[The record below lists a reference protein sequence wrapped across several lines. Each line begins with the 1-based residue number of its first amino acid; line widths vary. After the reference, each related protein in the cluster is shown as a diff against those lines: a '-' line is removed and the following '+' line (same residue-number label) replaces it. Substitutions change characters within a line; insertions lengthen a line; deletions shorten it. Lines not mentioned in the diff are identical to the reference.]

1 METQKHLKATSLN
14 SILALKNIILFI
26 SFFYSSFVF
35 SQTGNLSGI
44 VTDKNKQPLAGVT
57 ITYNNKGA
65 ITNNKGEYSI
75 TIPPKQKTI
84 VKFSYIGYGTI
95 FKTFRGYKNKNIKF
109 SPSLKIQSQEMNE
122 IVLENYEAAQS
133 GIVKLKAE
141 KFKRVPGANA
151 GIENLL
157 MTQPGVNNS
166 NELSTQYSVRG
177 GNFDE
182 NLVYV
187 NGIEV
192 YRPFLVRSGQ
202 QEGLSFLNS
211 DMTEN
216 INFSAGG
223 FESKYGDRLSS
234 VLNIHYKK
242 PKKEL
247 STVNLNL
254 LGASYTYE
262 NVFLKKK
269 LSTLIGAR
277 YRNNQL
283 LVNTKDTETNFRPVF
298 ADIQTYLSYTI
309 NAKSSLDFLGNIAI
323 NSYNFKPISRVT
335 KFGGLVQ
342 PRELGV
348 AYDGNEQDD
357 FKTYF
362 GALTYKYNLSKNTK
376 LNLTGSLF
384 NTQEQEYYDIAG
396 AYRISE
402 INPITG
408 AALFKTGEGS
418 QLDHARNDLDILIK
432 NLKLSV
438 VHKVNN
444 HRLEAGLKVQKEN
457 IRDRINEWTLVD
469 NNGLTLRNPN
479 ENIKNEQPNTPFTAP
494 IIPFYKIGSQNNADI
509 YRFSGYFQWNKK
521 WLLGNSTLWHHAG
534 IRSQAWYLKDN
545 TTGQKSDLKQTISPR
560 FRLSL
565 KPDWEHTDMVF
576 RLAAGF
582 YHQPPSYKEL
592 RTPQGELAYNV
603 DAQQSIHYVLSNEY
617 SFNLWNRPFKMTSE
631 AYIKQLSN
639 VNAYT
644 LDNVR
649 IRYDANN
656 NTEAYAAGLDFRLS
670 GEFVPGKESWISL
683 GFLKTE
689 ENTNN
694 RGYIARPTD
703 QRFKFAMLF
712 QDYVPSNPNFKVY
725 LNLVLNSKLP
735 GGSPSNATVE
745 PGSAIDRYNFQTR
758 LRPYRR
764 ADIGAAYVIVDR
776 NKQYKSGF
784 LSHFKELDLGIELF
798 NIFDIKNSTTN
809 SWIYDVDSKGY
820 NSVPNV
826 LTSRILNFKLGMQ
839 F

>member
-1 METQKHLKATSLN
+1 MKNLFFFIFLSFSYLAT
-14 SILALKNIILFI
+14 A
-26 SFFYSSFVF
+26 
-35 SQTGNLSGI
+35 QTGFVSGI
-44 VTDKNKQPLAGVT
+44 ITNQNKEPLAGAT
-57 ITYNNKGA
+57 ITFGNKG
-65 ITNNKGEYSI
+65 TVSSSDGTY
-75 TIPPKQKTI
+75 TIEIVAYEKTV
-84 VKFSYIGYGTI
+84 VKFSHIGYGSI
-95 FKTFRGYKNKNIKF
+95 IKTFKGYKNKTIKY
-109 SPSLKIQSQEMNE
+109 SPTLEEQSQEIEE
-122 IVLENYEAAQS
+122 ITIKSYEAAQQ
-133 GIVKLKAE
+133 GVLKLKAK

-177 GNFDE
+177 GSFDE

-192 YRPFLVRSGQ
+192 YRPFLIRSGQ

-242 PKKEL
+242 PTKEL

-262 NVFLKKK
+262 NLFLNKK

-283 LVNTKDTETNFRPVF
+283 LVNSKDTETNFKPVF
-298 ADIQTYLSYTI
+298 VDLQTYLSYKI
-309 NAKSSLDFLGNIAI
+309 NHKSSLDFLGNIAI
-323 NSYNFKPISRVT
+323 NNYNFTPISRVT
-335 KFGGLVQ
+335 KFGGLFE
-342 PRELGV
+342 PRELV
-348 AYDGNEQDD
+348 IAYDGNEQDD
-357 FKTYF
+357 FETYF
-362 GALTYKYNLSKNTK
+362 GALSYKYNFSKNTNI
-376 LNLTGSLF
+376 NLTASLF
-384 NTQEQEYYDIAG
+384 NTQEQEYYDIYG

-402 INPITG
+402 IDPVSGEELFTTG
-408 AALFKTGEGS
+408 VGS
-418 QLDHARNDLDILIK
+418 QLDHARNDLDILIQNIK
-432 NLKLSV
+432 VTVQHTINE
-438 VHKVNN
+438 HK
-444 HRLEAGLKVQKEN
+444 LEAGFKVQQEN
-457 IRDRINEWTLVD
+457 IRDRINQWTTIDD
-469 NNGLTLRNPN
+469 NGITLRNPN
-479 ENIKNEQPNTPFTAP
+479 ENIENNQPNTPFTAP
-494 IIPFYKIGSQNNADI
+494 ITPFYSVKAQNNADI
-509 YRFSGYFQWNKK
+509 FRFSGYAQWNKK
-521 WLLGNSTLWHHAG
+521 WWIGNHILWHHAG
-534 IRSQAWYLKDN
+534 IRTQLWYLKDN
-545 TTGQKSDLKQTISPR
+545 FSGTESNLKQTISPR

-565 KPDWEHTDMVF
+565 KPDWNNIDMVF
-576 RLAAGF
+576 RLSAGY

-592 RTPQGELAYNV
+592 RNPQGSLEFNV
-603 DAQQSIHYVLSNEY
+603 DAQESIHYVFSNEY
-617 SFNLWNRPFKMTSE
+617 SFSKWKRPFKMTSE
-631 AYIKQLSN
+631 VYFKQLN
-639 VNAYT
+639 NINAYS

-656 NTEAYAAGLDFRLS
+656 NTKGYAAGVDLKLS

-712 QDYVPSNPNFKVY
+712 QDYVPSNPNFKAY
-725 LNLVLNSKLP
+725 LNLVLNSSLP
-735 GGSPSNATVE
+735 GGSPINASAE
-745 PGSAIDRYNFQTR
+745 PNSQVDRYDFQTR

-764 ADIGAAYVIVDR
+764 ADIGVAYIIVDE
-776 NKQYKSGF
+776 NKSYQSGF
-784 LSHFKELDLGIELF
+784 LKHFKELDLGLELF
-798 NIFDIKNSTTN
+798 NIFDINNTTTN
-809 SWIYDVDSKGY
+809 TWIYDVDSKSY
-820 NSVPNV
+820 NGVPNV
-826 LTSRILNFKLGMQ
+826 LTGRILNFKVGME

>member
-1 METQKHLKATSLN
+1 MGL
-14 SILALKNIILFI
+14 
-26 SFFYSSFVF
+26 FYSSFLF
-35 SQTGNLSGI
+35 SQVGYLSGT
-44 VTDKNKQPLAGVT
+44 VSNQQKKALSGVT
-57 ITYNNKGA
+57 ITYNNKGVVTDDKGA
-65 ITNNKGEYSI
+65 YKIEIPANK
-75 TIPPKQKTI
+75 KTL
-84 VKFSYIGYGTI
+84 VKFSYIGYGSV
-95 FKTFRGYKNKNIKF
+95 FKTFRGYKNKTIQY
-109 SPSLKIQSQEMNE
+109 SPSLKIQSEEME
-122 IVLENYEAAQS
+122 EVTIKSYQAAQKGLVS
-133 GIVKLKAE
+133 LKAE

-151 GIENLL
+151 GVESLL

-192 YRPFLVRSGQ
+192 YRPFLIRSGQ

-211 DMTEN
+211 SMTEN

-223 FESKYGDRLSS
+223 FETKYGDRLSS

-247 STVNLNL
+247 STVNVNL

-262 NVFLKKK
+262 NLFLNKK

-298 ADIQTYLSYTI
+298 IDFQTYLSYKI
-309 NAKSSLDFLGNIAI
+309 AKKSSLDFLGNVAI
-323 NSYNFKPISRVT
+323 NNYNFRPISRVT
-335 KFGGLVQ
+335 KFGGLIA
-342 PRELGV
+342 PRELNI
-348 AYDGNEQDD
+348 AYQGNEQDD

-362 GALTYKYNLSKNTK
+362 GAFSYKYNYTKNTK
-376 LNLTGSLF
+376 LNITASLF
-384 NTQEQEYYDIAG
+384 NTQEQEHYDILG
-396 AYRISE
+396 AYNISE
-402 INPITG
+402 IDPSSG
-408 AALFKTGEGS
+408 KALFTTGVGA
-418 QLDHARNDLDILIK
+418 QLDHARNDLDILIQ
-432 NLKLSV
+432 NIKLTV
-438 VHKVNN
+438 NHKIND
-444 HRLEAGLKVQKEN
+444 HRFEIGLKAQKEN
-457 IRDRINEWTLVD
+457 IRDRINEWTVIDD
-469 NNGLTLRNPN
+469 NGITLRAPDK
-479 ENIKNEQPNTPFTAP
+479 EVKNNQPHQPFTAP
-494 IIPFYKIGSQNNADI
+494 IDPFYRIRSENDADI
-509 YRFSGYFQWNKK
+509 YRFSGYFQYNKK
-521 WLLGNSTLWHHAG
+521 WFIGDHILWHHAG
-534 IRSQAWYLKDN
+534 IRSQAWYLKSN
-545 TTGQKSDLKQTISPR
+545 LTNQKSKLRQTISPR

-565 KPDWEHTDMVF
+565 KPDWENTDMVF
-576 RLAAGF
+576 RLSAGY

-592 RTPQGELAYNV
+592 RTPTGDLSFNV
-603 DAQQSIHYVLSNEY
+603 DAQQAIHYVFSNEY
-617 SFNLWNRPFKMTSE
+617 SFNIWERPFKMTSE
-631 AYIKQLSN
+631 VYFKQLSN
-639 VNAYT
+639 VNAYS

-683 GFLKTE
+683 GVLKTE

-703 QRFKFAMLF
+703 QRFKLAILF

-735 GGSPSNATVE
+735 GGSPVNA
-745 PGSAIDRYNFQTR
+745 SAVQGANVDRYNFQTR

-764 ADIGAAYVIVDR
+764 ADVGAAYIIVDK
-776 NKQYKSGF
+776 NKKYESGI
-784 LSHFKELDLGIELF
+784 LSHFKELDLGLELF
-798 NIFDIKNSTTN
+798 NIFDINNTTTN
-809 SWIYDVDSKGY
+809 TWIYDVDSKTY
-820 NSVPNV
+820 NGVPNI
-826 LTSRILNFKLGMQ
+826 LTGRILNFKIGMQ

>member
-1 METQKHLKATSLN
+1 MKSLV
-14 SILALKNIILFI
+14 LFLT
-26 SFFYSSFVF
+26 FFYSCFLF
-35 SQTGNLSGI
+35 SQVGYLSGT
-44 VTDKNKQPLAGVT
+44 VTSADKTPLSGVT
-57 ITYNNKGA
+57 ITYNGTGA
-65 ITNNKGEYSI
+65 VTNDQGEYKVE
-75 TIPPKQKTI
+75 IPANQNTL
-84 VKFSYIGYGTI
+84 VKFSLIGYGI
-95 FKTFRGYKNKNIKF
+95 VFKTFKGRKNKTIRY
-109 SPSLKIQSQEMNE
+109 SPILRIQSEEMNE
-122 IVLENYEAAQS
+122 VTVKSYKAAQE
-133 GIVKLKAE
+133 GIVTLKAK

-192 YRPFLVRSGQ
+192 YRPFLIRSGQ

-223 FESKYGDRLSS
+223 FETKYGDRLSS
-234 VLNIHYKK
+234 VLSIHYKK

-262 NVFLKKK
+262 NLFLNKK

-298 ADIQTYLSYTI
+298 ADVQTYLSYQI
-309 NAKSSLDFLGNIAI
+309 NKKSSLDFLGNIAI
-323 NSYNFKPISRVT
+323 NNYNFKPISRVT
-335 KFGGLVQ
+335 QFGGFIR
-342 PRELGV
+342 PRELLV
-348 AYDGNEQDD
+348 FYSGNEQDD
-357 FKTYF
+357 FETYF
-362 GALTYKYNLSKNTK
+362 SALSYKYNFNKNTK
-376 LNLTGSLF
+376 LNITYSLF
-384 NTQEQEYYDIAG
+384 NTQEQEYYDIEG
-396 AYRISE
+396 AYSIAEIDPIS
-402 INPITG
+402 G
-408 AALFKTGEGS
+408 ATLFTSGVGS
-418 QLDHARNDLDILIK
+418 QLDRARNDLDILIQNVK
-432 NLKLSV
+432 FTLN
-438 VHKVNN
+438 HKINQ
-444 HRLEAGLKVQKEN
+444 HKLEAGFKVQKEN
-457 IRDRINEWTLVD
+457 IRDRINEFTFVD
-469 NNGLTLRNPN
+469 NNGITQRPDTN
-479 ENIKNEQPNTPFTAP
+479 QPTNNLPPRFEFNDDITPFYS
-494 IIPFYKIGSQNNADI
+494 INAENDVDI

-521 WLLGNSTLWHHAG
+521 WFIGNHILWHHSG
-534 IRSQAWYLKDN
+534 IRTQAWYLKN
-545 TTGQKSDLKQTISPR
+545 NISGQQSSLKQTFSPR

-565 KPDWEHTDMVF
+565 KPDWENTDMVF
-576 RLAAGF
+576 RLATGF

-592 RTPQGELAYNV
+592 RNPQGNIEFDV
-603 DAQQSIHYVLSNEY
+603 DAQQSIHYVFSNEY
-617 SFNLWNRPFKMTSE
+617 SFNLWQRPFKMTSE
-631 AYIKQLSN
+631 VYFKQLN
-639 VNAYT
+639 DVNAYS

-656 NTEAYAAGLDFRLS
+656 NTKAYAAGLDFRLS
-670 GEFVPGKESWISL
+670 GEFVPGKESWVSL

-725 LNLVLNSKLP
+725 LNLVLNSSLP
-735 GGSPSNATVE
+735 GGSPVNASAERGATV
-745 PGSAIDRYNFQTR
+745 DRYDFQTR

-764 ADIGAAYVIVDR
+764 VDLGAAYIIVDS
-776 NKQYKSGF
+776 NKQYESGF
-784 LSHFKELDLGIELF
+784 LRHFKELDLGIELF
-798 NIFDIKNSTTN
+798 NIFDINNTTTN
-809 SWIYDVDSKGY
+809 TWVYDVDTQRY
-820 NSVPNV
+820 NGVPNI
-826 LTSRILNFKLGMQ
+826 LTGRILNFKVGMQ